1 MQVDLATGRAGCF
14 SGTGREKE
22 LNANNRINAAWAQ
35 PSGLAISSD
44 QKQASEGRQVKALLC
59 PRVGRSSHACLPAS
73 T

>member
-35 PSGLAISSD
+35 PSGLAISND
-44 QKQASEGRQVKALLC
+44 QTQAREAHTEGQAGLTSRAGGC
-59 PRVGRSSHACLPAS
+59 PMPACQ
-73 T
+73 